1 MTLVELR
8 TEVDKIVYEMLPAS
22 LLEAGIKRHVKH
34 GFKSDCRCNYCLA
47 KRYYS
52 YSFLRNRHLFWN
64 EQNKNYI
71 RMKLK
76 QVENCESFI

>member
-34 GFKSDCRCNYCLA
+34 GFKTNCVCDYCTA

-52 YSFLRNRHLFWN
+52 YTFLRNSGMHYN
-64 EQNKNYI
+64 KQNKEYI
-71 RMKLK
+71 RQKLK
-76 QVENCESFI
+76 QVENYVNTI